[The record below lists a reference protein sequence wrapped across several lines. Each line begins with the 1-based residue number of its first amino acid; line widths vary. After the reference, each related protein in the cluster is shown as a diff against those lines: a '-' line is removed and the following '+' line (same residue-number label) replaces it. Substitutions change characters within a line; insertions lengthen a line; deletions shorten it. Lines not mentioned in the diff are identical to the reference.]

1 MTELEC
7 VMKKRFSIKAWII
20 SWAVVGMAGVMIP
33 AATVLI
39 KVTNPVKTVNQQE
52 TKVPPQPKKVKMKRV
67 FQLIDH
73 PLDQNKTLTI
83 I

>member
-1 MTELEC
+1 
-7 VMKKRFSIKAWII
+7 MKKRFSIKAWII

-52 TKVPPQPKKVKMKRV
+52 TKVPPPNQKR
-67 FQLIDH
+67 
-73 PLDQNKTLTI
+73 
-83 I
+83 